1 VAGGWHHEAVLYD
14 GAGSYQDLL
23 LPFIRDGIEREEP
36 VMVAVAP
43 DRIRLLTRA
52 LGADA
57 AHVRW
62 ADMRQMGRNP
72 ARIIPEWQ
80 TFVETT
86 GDRPARGIG
95 EPVWPG
101 RTADELQECRLHEAL
116 LNVAFADARD
126 FRLLCPYDRRRLPE
140 AAIACAHET
149 HPVVDEG
156 TGACASTCF
165 QAALPAPSLSA
176 VPGAARRI
184 AFDGQALG
192 AVRHAVAD
200 EARALQFGEPQL
212 DAAVLAVNELAAN
225 SVRHGGGH
233 GEVHVWR
240 DRDELVCEVRDAG
253 AIGDRLAGRR
263 RPTLE
268 QLGGR
273 GLWMVNQLCDL
284 VQIRTPPSAPTNT
297 IRVRI
302 RADRPPLRGR

>member
-1 VAGGWHHEAVLYD
+1 VAGGWHHEAVFYD
-14 GAGSYQDLL
+14 GAGSYLDLL
-23 LPFIRDGIEREEP
+23 VPFLREGVERDEP
-36 VMVAVAP
+36 TMVAVAP
-43 DRIRLLTRA
+43 GRIRLLTHA

-57 AHVRW
+57 ARVRW
-62 ADMRQMGRNP
+62 VDMRQLGRNP

-80 TFVETT
+80 AFLDTA
-86 GDRPARGIG
+86 GAGPARGIG

-116 LNVAFADARD
+116 LNVAFADGRD
-126 FRLLCPYDRRRLPE
+126 FRLLCPYDRGRLPE
-140 AAIACAHET
+140 AAIACARET
-149 HPVVDEG
+149 HPAVDEG
-156 TGACASTCF
+156 AGTCASTCF
-165 QAALPAPSLSA
+165 QPTLPAPSLSA
-176 VPGAARRI
+176 VPDAARRI
-184 AFDGQALG
+184 PFDAHALG
-192 AVRHAVAD
+192 RVRHAVAD
-200 EARALQFGEPQL
+200 EARTLRFGDRQL

-225 SVRHGGGH
+225 SVRHGGGR
-233 GEVHVWR
+233 GEVHVWG

-253 AIGDRLAGRR
+253 TIGDRLAGRR

-284 VQIRTPPSAPTNT
+284 VQIRTPPSARTNT